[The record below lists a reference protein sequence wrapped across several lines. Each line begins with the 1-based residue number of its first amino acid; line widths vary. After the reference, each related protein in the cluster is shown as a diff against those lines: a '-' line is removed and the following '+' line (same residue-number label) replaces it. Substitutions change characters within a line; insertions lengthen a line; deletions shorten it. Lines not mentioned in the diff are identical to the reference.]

1 MTEHTQ
7 ANENTAENEQA
18 VLQHPD
24 HPEIYFFQYE
34 DSHAGEAVREM
45 FDAVVRKV
53 YADKRHINWLM
64 CTPETDVGSDVLG
77 FDIELAQHHAN
88 TVVCSAIIL
97 LKHLGWDDAAQLLHA
112 AMFEVLT
119 QQTLPEDMVLH
130 GIDGQLPSIEYY
142 AAITQIL
149 ANNDKIEYAKQTKH
163 DAQAHSELT
172 DTLHDVFDG
181 SAEKTAEFAHVA
193 MEKAREQGGKIKT
206 FVENDFSRLA
216 KEKLNPS
223 RLATGA
229 LASVS
234 TLMHVTGLALSKF
247 ADKADDALSCKSG
260 EVTDAGHLVCKAC
273 GYDMHFKKTGAIPPC
288 PKCHETEFKK
298 RY

>member
-7 ANENTAENEQA
+7 ANDNTVENEQT

-34 DSHAGEAVREM
+34 DSHAGEAVCEM

-64 CTPETDVGSDVLG
+64 CTPETTVDSDVLG
-77 FDIELAQHHAN
+77 FDIEQAQHHAN

-97 LKHLGWDDAAQLLHA
+97 LKHLGWDDAAQLLHT

-130 GIDGQLPSIEYY
+130 GIVGQLPSIEYY
-142 AAITQIL
+142 AAITQAL
-149 ANNDKIEYAKQTKH
+149 AYKGEHANQAEH
-163 DAQAHSELT
+163 DAQAHGELT
-172 DTLHDVFDG
+172 DTLHDVFDS

-206 FVENDFSRLA
+206 FVENDFSRVA

-223 RLATGA
+223 RLAAGA
-229 LASVS
+229 LALMSK
-234 TLMHVTGLALSKF
+234 LMHMTGLALSKF

-260 EVTDAGHLVCKAC
+260 EVTSAGRLVCKAC
-273 GYDMHFKKTGAIPPC
+273 GYEMHFKKTGRIPPC
-288 PKCHETEFKK
+288 PKCHKTEFKK